1 MSIFLTVMIIGLVG
15 LLLMGLPGLG
25 QHGHWGH
32 GLGSGGHGL
41 GHVPAL
47 PVISHG
53 HIAIGHA
60 VAPAHGA
67 PGGMHLPVHAAHAS
81 SGGDSGVHGPFG
93 SPGAA
98 ALGGSGIARFI
109 PSPRPIFSL
118 MALYGAFGYAL
129 TGGTHLGV
137 PVSALAALVPA
148 GLIERFM
155 VTPLWNVLFR
165 FQGKPSSSLEELVTE
180 RAEAVTPFRN
190 GRGMVRVLRDGRA
203 VQFRACL
210 CEKHAS
216 FPVHVGDSL
225 IIEEVDA
232 PNERVTVS
240 LE

>member
-1 MSIFLTVMIIGLVG
+1 MSIFLTLMVIGLVG

-32 GLGSGGHGL
+32 GLAPGGHGL
-41 GHVPAL
+41 GHGGPLPGVGQGHLAL
-47 PVISHG
+47 P
-53 HIAIGHA
+53 HA
-60 VAPAHGA
+60 GAHANA
-67 PGGMHLPVHAAHAS
+67 PGGMHLPAHTAQGAS
-81 SGGDSGVHGPFG
+81 SSDAGPYGAVG

-98 ALGGSGIARFI
+98 AGEMSGILRFI

-129 TGGTHLGV
+129 AGGTHLGV
-137 PVSALAALVPA
+137 PLSAAAALVPA
-148 GLIERFM
+148 GLMERFM
-155 VTPLWNVLFR
+155 LTPLWNLLFQ
-165 FQGKPSSSLEELVTE
+165 FQGKPSSSLDELVTE

-190 GRGMVRVLRDGRA
+190 GRGLVRVLHDGRS
-203 VQFRACL
+203 VQLNARL
-210 CEKHAS
+210 TEKHSSLA
-216 FPVHVGDSL
+216 VHVGDGL